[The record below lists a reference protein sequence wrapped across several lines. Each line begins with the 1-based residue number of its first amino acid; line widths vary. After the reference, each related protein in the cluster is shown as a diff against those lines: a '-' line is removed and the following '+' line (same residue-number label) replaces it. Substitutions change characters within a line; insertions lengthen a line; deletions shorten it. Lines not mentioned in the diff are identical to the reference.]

1 MTVADIDKL
10 MSSDFVEYVIIKASD
25 RYFGFNLKDDIERA
39 YIYALI
45 HTNSS
50 ESINGWMVS
59 KVLPDWVGVYS
70 NWLTYEKKVVLGG
83 FPDVNNADNNQSDS
97 DGPIQLVAK
106 RLVKQPKTIY
116 SSSDEEEWDCRS
128 PKKNQDQASKVSENY
143 LAHASNNHRDTQ
155 VVKSHITSEKIQLGS
170 SVCCDWISEGHC
182 PMGLKPIK
190 CQYSGGCNKFV
201 HHICAINWAT
211 ENNVEEGSIATLCK
225 QHHPMY
231 QKYAMIFEAQEY
243 ERSLQ
248 RYEDEFQEYM
258 DEQEELDQHLFK
270 GEARVDNKDFSSE
283 GEEADLIS
291 SNKSKSNTTKTVKE
305 NSKVKNC
312 EEDEEFDPNMDIF
325 KGESFQASLKAN
337 VKAYPVKRNG
347 GVDMFVSGPFRNK
360 KTGFMHW
367 SVVYGNMTSAW
378 MLKASFM
385 SAYVNTV
392 LTSLKFK
399 PDDILHTASYHDI
412 NIRNV
417 EHGEQ
422 SKWKRIKKN
431 HGKIGT
437 VSRLTFVF
445 SCKIREEANALV
457 RLTNILDKVI
467 WAMKARA
474 NNPIGPILFDHCEQN
489 EERILKYILDA
500 NKMNTEAVKDKLT
513 MSIDS
518 VFKNGYNLKYHCHL
532 NQFMVDY
539 DIIRVLKDDVG
550 YKSWSDVSD
559 AERAICFKGYSKGK
573 ALPDWDIQ
581 EEVFNEN

>member
-1 MTVADIDKL
+1 LTVGDIEKL
-10 MSSDFVEYVIIKASD
+10 MSSDFVEYVIIQASD
-25 RYFGFNLKDDIERA
+25 CYFGFNLKDDIERA

-45 HTNSS
+45 HTNST
-50 ESINGWMVS
+50 EAINGWMVS

-70 NWLTYEKKVVLGG
+70 EWLTYEKKAVIDR
-83 FPDVNNADNNQSDS
+83 FPDVNKADTSQSDS
-97 DGPIQLVAK
+97 DEPIQPVAK
-106 RLVKQPKTIY
+106 RLVKPSRTIY
-116 SSSDEEEWDCRS
+116 SSSDEEEWDCLI
-128 PKKNQDQASKVSENY
+128 PNNNQDPASKVNENVM
-143 LAHASNNHRDTQ
+143 AHASNNHRDNQ
-155 VVKSHITSEKIQLGS
+155 VDKSHITSEKTRLGS

-211 ENNVEEGSIATLCK
+211 ENNVEEGSIATLCR

-231 QKYAMIFEAQEY
+231 QKYAMIIENQKHEQYLQKHMDEY
-243 ERSLQ
+243 Q
-248 RYEDEFQEYM
+248 RYLDS
-258 DEQEELDQHLFK
+258 QEELEQHLFSN
-270 GEARVDNKDFSSE
+270 EVDAYKDFSSE
-283 GEEADLIS
+283 GEEA
-291 SNKSKSNTTKTVKE
+291 SNKSKTTTNKTVKE
-305 NSKVKNC
+305 NSKVKNDY
-312 EEDEEFDPNMDIF
+312 EDEKFDPNMDIF

-337 VKAYPVKRNG
+337 IKAYPVKRNS
-347 GVDMFVSGPFRNK
+347 GVDMFVSGPFHNK
-360 KTGFMHW
+360 KTGFVHW
-367 SVVYGNMTSAW
+367 SVVYGNLNNAW

-385 SAYVNTV
+385 SAYIKTV
-392 LTSLKFK
+392 LTSLKVK
-399 PDDILHTASYHDI
+399 PDDILHTASYHEI
-412 NIRNV
+412 NIRSI

-422 SKWKRIKKN
+422 SKWKRLKKQN
-431 HGKIGT
+431 GKIGT
-437 VSRLTFVF
+437 VSRLSFVF
-445 SCKIREEANALV
+445 SCKIRDEANALV

-474 NNPIGPILFDHCEQN
+474 NNPIGPILFDHCEQH
-489 EERILKYILDA
+489 EGRILQYILEA

-518 VFKNGYNLKYHCHL
+518 AFKNGYNLKYHCHL

-559 AERAICFKGYSKGK
+559 VERAICFKGYSKGK

-581 EEVFNEN
+581 QEVWNEN